1 MLVRWLRPECVS
13 AARRDRYSDFML
25 NPPARLPVRGV
36 LRCCVRLSDAV
47 RIKHGGCAV
56 QASRAK
62 PRHKTVSETPAGDRT
77 GPPSGA
83 CPRRR
88 APGREP
94 RVLSLVGAAS
104 CARRCGRGAS
114 EATSHQTAETSYK
127 LDDGLREF
135 RVRWSALAVI
145 VNPPRFRAVP
155 ERSRSAKDTF
165 EALRVFLTRFSP
177 HDTACRSLL

>member
-62 PRHKTVSETPAGDRT
+62 PFRKPPPGTGPGPRGARGVSPPAGT
-77 GPPSGA
+77 
-83 CPRRR
+83 R
-88 APGREP
+88 ARAAGLESCRG
-94 RVLSLVGAAS
+94 RVLCPTV
-104 CARRCGRGAS
+104 RPRGVRGDQS
-114 EATSHQTAETSYK
+114 PDCRDIK

-135 RVRWSALAVI
+135 RVSGATGGHRQSSALPCRARAFAFRERYIRGIESLSHAV
-145 VNPPRFRAVP
+145 
-155 ERSRSAKDTF
+155 
-165 EALRVFLTRFSP
+165 
-177 HDTACRSLL
+177 

>member
-25 NPPARLPVRGV
+25 KSPARLPVRGV

-62 PRHKTVSETPAGDRT
+62 PFRKPPPGT
-77 GPPSGA
+77 GPGPRGA

-114 EATSHQTAETSYK
+114 EATSHQTAETSSSMTA
-127 LDDGLREF
+127 LREF
-135 RVRWSALAVI
+135 RRV
-145 VNPPRFRAVP
+145 
-155 ERSRSAKDTF
+155 SAKWSHWRSSSI
-165 EALRVFLTRFSP
+165 LRASVPCPSVRVPRKIHSR
-177 HDTACRSLL
+177 H

>member
-62 PRHKTVSETPAGDRT
+62 PFRKPPPGT
-77 GPPSGA
+77 GPGPRGA

-114 EATSHQTAETSYK
+114 EATSHQTAETSSSMT
-127 LDDGLREF
+127 GCAEF
-135 RVRWSALAVI
+135 RVSVEPLAVI